1 MKKFTMFLASVA
13 TALFGFTTTAS
24 AQYETEQQIPWV
36 DHASTL
42 DEALKAPNGIYL
54 CYMQTVNGNTTYSF
68 VTAGGWFGT
77 QAVTTNRGMTLRL
90 TQSGNQYR
98 FRTTMYNPNT
108 DRTENYLGCDDNK
121 SDNINAYMD
130 NSDNRYS
137 RWTLSANDNVKWF
150 DIINTREE
158 YMPRPP
164 FTHDVDYYLQLNQN
178 NSLYVSESR
187 PSNDGKWLLIDR
199 NEFKEVITRVTGQT
213 NIEVS
218 GLFNNTR
225 FIRYMDGEYS
235 WTWYDISNNQQVKN
249 EDELTKSGPNGLGI
263 SSLGAYRGMAPNV
276 EYAGGNGDGY
286 AESYGS
292 FSAGEMR
299 DPVIMRQQY
308 TGLKEGTYIVTAQA
322 FVSNDADVTAAA
334 NSAEAGAY
342 LFASGSTGEQD
353 GALIQLLN
361 EDEQNDFTTKF
372 YNAQKTYLGN
382 DAYFRGNVAAGE
394 FLATNNS
401 TISRE
406 DAMYNPDMRNHIITI
421 AVRVNEGGRL
431 AIGVAKT
438 GGAGRAYFDNIRVWY
453 TGNNEFGID
462 AYSTNSTTI
471 SANNL
476 YGIDNLQYGYP
487 RVFNLS
493 RDFGITEENAATYE
507 PKWEALVSPVNLT
520 CTQVW
525 NTFGAGTQLSE
536 LVGLAEDGH
545 EMRFKTVDLS
555 KADATAIYAGK
566 CYVIKVPKVPQIAR
580 FVGSDPTVAVEGKDK
595 HEFSIFS
602 TEPFIQGDI
611 TYYGPVYQFNGV
623 TRTSTL
629 EDLITVNNAG
639 TYENGTVT
647 KIYHSPDGSGDVKF
661 TGYFYK
667 PTSVSNAYVVS
678 RGNMYFLGN
687 QSWKSLTGTMWT
699 LEELNP
705 ENNNKLTFDFG
716 DGETTGIEDLSSV
729 TDDASEKADGVFNL
743 NGQKVADGTSTE
755 GLAKGIYVVGG
766 KKIVVR

>member
-13 TALFGFTTTAS
+13 TALFGFATTAS

-36 DHASTL
+36 NHASTL

-68 VTAGGWFGT
+68 VTAGGRFGT

-130 NSDNRYS
+130 NSDNQYS
-137 RWTLSANDNVKWF
+137 RWTLSQNGDGFN
-150 DIINTREE
+150 IINIREGFVFD
-158 YMPRPP
+158 RN
-164 FTHDVDYYLQLNQN
+164 YYLQLNQN

-187 PSNDGKWLLIDR
+187 PSNNGKWLLIDR
-199 NEFKEVITRVTGQT
+199 DEFKEVITRVTGQT

-225 FIRYMDGEYS
+225 FIRYMDGAYS
-235 WTWYDISNNQQVKN
+235 WTWYDISNNQQVKY

-276 EYAGGNGDGY
+276 EYAGGNGDSY

-299 DPVIMRQQY
+299 DPIIMRQQY

-361 EDEQNDFTTKF
+361 ENEQNDFTTKF

-382 DAYFRGNVAAGE
+382 DTYFRGNVAAGE
-394 FLATNNS
+394 FLATNNG
-401 TISRE
+401 TISPE

-421 AVRVNEGGRL
+421 AVRVDEGGRL

-438 GGAGRAYFDNIRVWY
+438 ENAGRAYFDNIRVWY
-453 TGNNEFGID
+453 TGNNEFGLD

-471 SANNL
+471 SRDNL

-525 NTFGAGTQLSE
+525 NTFGKDTQLSE

-580 FVGSDPTVAVEGKDK
+580 FVGSDPTKAEEGEDK

-629 EDLITVNNAG
+629 EDLITANDAG

-647 KIYHSPDGSGDVKF
+647 KIYPSPDGSGDVKF

-667 PTSVSNAYVVS
+667 PASVSNAYVVS

-729 TDDASEKADGVFNL
+729 IDDASEKADGVFNL

>member
-13 TALFGFTTTAS
+13 TALFGFATTAS
-24 AQYETEQQIPWV
+24 AQYETEQQIPWIN
-36 DHASTL
+36 HASTL
-42 DEALKAPNGIYL
+42 DEALEAPNGIYL
-54 CYMQTVNGNTTYSF
+54 CYMQTVNGNTSYSF
-68 VTAGGWFGT
+68 VTAGGRFGT

-137 RWTLSANDNVKWF
+137 RWTLSKNGDGFN
-150 DIINTREE
+150 IINIREGIFND
-158 YMPRPP
+158 YN
-164 FTHDVDYYLQLNQN
+164 YYLQLNQN

-199 NEFKEVITRVTGQT
+199 DEFKEVITRVTGQT

-235 WTWYDISNNQQVKN
+235 WTWYDISNNQQEKY

-276 EYAGGNGDGY
+276 EYAGGNGDSY

-292 FSAGEMR
+292 FSAGEMNA
-299 DPVIMRQQY
+299 PVIMRQQY

-361 EDEQNDFTTKF
+361 EDEQNDFTTNF
-372 YNAQKTYLGN
+372 YNAQKKYLGN

-394 FLATNNS
+394 FLATNNR

-421 AVRVNEGGRL
+421 AVRVDEGGRL

-438 GGAGRAYFDNIRVWY
+438 ENAGRAYFDNIRVWY
-453 TGNNEFGID
+453 TGNNEFGLD

-471 SANNL
+471 SPDNL

-525 NTFGAGTQLSE
+525 NTFGEDTRLSE

-555 KADATAIYAGK
+555 RADATAIYAGK

-580 FVGSDPTVAVEGKDK
+580 FVGSDPTEAKEGEDK

>member
-36 DHASTL
+36 NHASTL
-42 DEALKAPNGIYL
+42 AEALDAPNGIYL

-68 VTAGGWFGT
+68 VTAGGRFGT

-90 TQSGNQYR
+90 TQSGDQYR
-98 FRTTMYNPNT
+98 FRTTIYNPNT
-108 DRTENYLGCDDNK
+108 DRTENYLGCDDSK
-121 SDNINAYMD
+121 SYNINAYMD
-130 NSDNRYS
+130 NSDNQYS
-137 RWTLSANDNVKWF
+137 RWTLSQNGDGFN
-150 DIINTREE
+150 IINIRERLILDR
-158 YMPRPP
+158 Y
-164 FTHDVDYYLQLNQN
+164 YYLQLNQN

-187 PSNDGKWLLIDR
+187 PSNNGKWLLIDR
-199 NEFKEVITRVTGQT
+199 NEFKEVITGVTGQT

-225 FIRYMDGEYS
+225 FIRYMDGAYS
-235 WTWYDISNNQQVKN
+235 WTWYDINNNQQEKY

-276 EYAGGNGDGY
+276 EYAGENGDAY
-286 AESYGS
+286 AENYGS
-292 FSAGEMR
+292 FSAGEMNA
-299 DPVIMRQQY
+299 PVIMRQQY

-361 EDEQNDFTTKF
+361 EDEQNDFTTNF
-372 YNAQKTYLGN
+372 YNAQKNYLGN

-394 FLATNNS
+394 FLATNNR
-401 TISRE
+401 TKSRE

-421 AVRVNEGGRL
+421 AVRVNKGGRL

-438 GGAGRAYFDNIRVWY
+438 GKAGRAYFDNIRVWY
-453 TGNNEFGID
+453 TGNNEFGLD

-471 SANNL
+471 SAKNL

-493 RDFGITEENAATYE
+493 RDFGITKDNAETYE

-525 NTFGAGTQLSE
+525 NTFGKDTRLSE

-555 KADATAIYAGK
+555 RADATAIYAGK
-566 CYVIKVPKVPQIAR
+566 CYVIKVPEVPQIAR
-580 FVGSDPTVAVEGKDK
+580 FTGSDPTQAVEGVDK

-602 TEPFIQGDI
+602 TDPFIQGDI

-629 EDLITVNNAG
+629 EDLITANNAG
-639 TYENGTVT
+639 TYENGRVT

-667 PTSVSNAYVVS
+667 PASVSNAYVVS